1 MKKNL
6 TKSRLMG
13 YLLLLTAASFGVI
26 SMSYARY
33 TSQVTG
39 EGTAT
44 VALWGSDATI
54 TQTFPVN
61 VEALTPGGNQSFDFM
76 ITNTKEGKI
85 SQVAQEY
92 SIKVETTGNLPLEFT
107 LASKDPTGNAS
118 NDGSFVTTGAG
129 GKLELN
135 SNTAEATG
143 GFLPHTNLVTH
154 KYTLTVTW
162 PTATATTAADGSGT
176 GGIDG
181 SDDAKYADE
190 IDLVTLTVSAVQA
203 LPKET
208 S

>member
-33 TSQVTG
+33 TSQVTRT
-39 EGTAT
+39 GTAT

-54 TQTFPVN
+54 EQKVPIDVDG
-61 VEALTPGGNQSFDFM
+61 LTPGGSQSFDFM

-107 LASKDPTGNAS
+107 LAPTDPTDSAPNGS
-118 NDGSFVTTGAG
+118 SFVNAG
-129 GKLELN
+129 TDGKLELN
-135 SNTAEATG
+135 SKNTAEATG
-143 GFLPHTNLVTH
+143 GSLPHTDSVTH
-154 KYTLTVTW
+154 NYTLTVEW
-162 PTATATTAADGSGT
+162 PTPTTAANGSGT
-176 GGIDG
+176 GSIGGI
-181 SDDAKYADE
+181 DDAKYADE

-203 LPKET
+203 LPNET
-208 S
+208 P

>member
-39 EGTAT
+39 TGTAT

-54 TQTFPVN
+54 QQFPVD
-61 VEALTPGGNQSFDFM
+61 VDGLTPGESQSFDFM
-76 ITNTKEGKI
+76 ITNTKDSKI

-92 SIKVETTGNLPLEFT
+92 SVKVETTGNLPLEFT
-107 LASKDPTGNAS
+107 LASTGS
-118 NDGSFVTTGAG
+118 EPSGSSFVNAGAG

-135 SNTAEATG
+135 SENTAEATG
-143 GFLPHTNLVTH
+143 GFLPHTDSVTH
-154 KYTLTVTW
+154 NYTLTVEW

-181 SDDAKYADE
+181 IDDAKYADE

-208 S
+208 P